1 MSTLFNSHGLSIMR
15 REVKPVAWEL
25 DNSRS
30 IYSQLVDVIQTRIIT
45 GVYPAGSRLD
55 SVRDLASEAGVNPNT
70 MQRALMELERTGMI
84 TTQRTS
90 GKFVTDNQEMIDG
103 IRENM
108 AKHAVDGLIA
118 EMSKLGFKKEDVIEI
133 IRRN

>member
-1 MSTLFNSHGLSIMR
+1 M
-15 REVKPVAWEL
+15 AWEL
-25 DNSRS
+25 DNNRS
-30 IYSQLVDVIQTRIIT
+30 IYSQLVDVILRRIIT

-90 GKFVTDNQEMIDG
+90 GKYVTDDQEKIDG
-103 IRENM
+103 IREEM
-108 AKHAVDGLIA
+108 AQGAVSRLMA
-118 EMSKLGFKKEDVIEI
+118 ELSLLGFGKEEVIDI
-133 IRRN
+133 IRRNEDERDNGVS

>member
-1 MSTLFNSHGLSIMR
+1 M
-15 REVKPVAWEL
+15 AWEL
-25 DNSRS
+25 DGNRS
-30 IYSQLVDVIQTRIIT
+30 IYSQLVEVILRRIVT

-90 GKFVTDNQEMIDG
+90 GKFVTENQDMIHDVKKK
-103 IRENM
+103 M
-108 AKHAVDGLIA
+108 ANQAVDRLLA
-118 EMSKLGFKKEDVIEI
+118 EMEKLGIEKEDVLEI
-133 IRRN
+133 IRRNSDERDNGVS

>member
-1 MSTLFNSHGLSIMR
+1 
-15 REVKPVAWEL
+15 VAWEL
-25 DNSRS
+25 DGNRS
-30 IYSQLVDVIQTRIIT
+30 IYSQLVEVILRRIVT

-90 GKFVTDNQEMIDG
+90 GKFVTENQDMIHDVKKK
-103 IRENM
+103 M
-108 AKHAVDGLIA
+108 ANQAVDRLLA
-118 EMSKLGFKKEDVIEI
+118 EMEKLGIEKEDVIEI
-133 IRRN
+133 IRRNSDERDNGVS

>member
-1 MSTLFNSHGLSIMR
+1 M
-15 REVKPVAWEL
+15 AWEL
-25 DNSRS
+25 DSNRS
-30 IYSQLVDVIQTRIIT
+30 IYSQLIEVILRRIVT

-90 GKFVTDNQEMIDG
+90 GKFVTDNQEMIDD
-103 IRENM
+103 
-108 AKHAVDGLIA
+108 V
-118 EMSKLGFKKEDVIEI
+118 KKEMVVLASMIAGKVVSASIDTTVQDKLVEDALKEI
-133 IRRN
+133 GDSTWQN